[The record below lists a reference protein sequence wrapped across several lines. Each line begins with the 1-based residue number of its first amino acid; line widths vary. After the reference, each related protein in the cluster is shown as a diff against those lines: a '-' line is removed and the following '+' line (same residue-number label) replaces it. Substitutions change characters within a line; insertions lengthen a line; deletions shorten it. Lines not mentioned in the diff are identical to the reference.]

1 MKMLGIIMRSFDFI
15 QEDTFIQLYKTMIRP
30 HLEYGNVIWSPQ
42 LKRQS
47 IAIEKVQRR
56 ATKLVKSCKNLPYEK
71 RLQILNLLILKYKR
85 YRGDLLQ
92 LYKIINNIDNDDL
105 DFEKKNTSNTSLMLP
120 EIMN

>member
-1 MKMLGIIMRSFDFI
+1 M
-15 QEDTFIQLYKTMIRP
+15 
-30 HLEYGNVIWSPQ
+30 
-42 LKRQS
+42 
-47 IAIEKVQRR
+47 KVQKR
-56 ATKLVKSCKNLPYEK
+56 AKKLVKNCKNLPYEK

>member
-1 MKMLGIIMRSFDFI
+1 
-15 QEDTFIQLYKTMIRP
+15 MIRP
-30 HLEYGNVIWSPQ
+30 HLDYCNVIWSPQ

-47 IAIEKVQRR
+47 LAIEKVQKR
-56 ATKLVKSCKNLPYEK
+56 AKKLVKNCKNLPYEK

-105 DFEKKNTSNTSLMLP
+105 DFEKKKYF
-120 EIMN
+120 